1 MLKISKNKQTL
12 LKDGKTFFYLADTCW
27 SAFTNISD
35 EEWDYYLYKRK
46 VQGFNTIQIN
56 ILPQWDASL
65 TNFNFNPFI
74 NNNPNYL
81 NDEYFEHAKKMC
93 EKAKKEGFE
102 LSLVLLWCNYVPGT
116 WASSLIPDGVL
127 PFDCL
132 KNYVEKVHETFSKFE
147 PL

>member
-1 MLKISKNKQTL
+1 M
-12 LKDGKTFFYLADTCW
+12 
-27 SAFTNISD
+27 
-35 EEWDYYLYKRK
+35 YKRK

-127 PFDCL
+127 PFDL
-132 KNYVEKVHETFSKFE
+132 SLIHI
-147 PL
+147 